1 MKKILLVCGA
11 GVTSSLIAKEVN
23 ELAIGRFIVT
33 NTNVSIAFHDYWQYQ
48 MILIA
53 PQVKFLLP
61 KIQQLCIQ
69 NHIKC
74 ISLSFTDYTTEK
86 VFEIINEQIENI
98 SFENLNVTFVK
109 DSSTGYLPRLFMNKF
124 VKELQ
129 KKNIDCHYEIITFE
143 QYKQIQLK
151 KGYYII
157 EPKLMFFI
165 QKDSHTVILR
175 TQEFQ
180 SLNVDSL
187 LQFFEEFPK

>member
-11 GVTSSLIAKEVN
+11 GVTSSLLAKEVN
-23 ELAIGRFIVT
+23 ELARGRFVVT

-69 NHIKC
+69 NNIKC
-74 ISLSFTDYTTEK
+74 ISLSFNDYITK
-86 VFEIINEQIENI
+86 RVFEIINENIKNI
-98 SFENLNVTFVK
+98 SLERLNITFVK
-109 DSSTGYLPRLFMNKF
+109 DSSTGYLPRLFMNKL

-129 KKNIDCHYEIITFE
+129 KSSIDCHYEIITFD

-165 QKDSHTVILR
+165 QKDSHTIILR

-187 LQFFEEFPK
+187 LQFFVKFPK